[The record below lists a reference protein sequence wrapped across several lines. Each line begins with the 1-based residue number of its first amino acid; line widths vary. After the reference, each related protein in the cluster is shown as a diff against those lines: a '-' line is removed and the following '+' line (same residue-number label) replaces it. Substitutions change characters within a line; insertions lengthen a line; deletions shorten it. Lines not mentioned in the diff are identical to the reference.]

1 MSTPVDTIRVAKKIG
16 ENAQMRA
23 IDMKID
29 VTAAAELGQ
38 DAHVAVTI
46 TLPDPSTMPSAPIVC
61 FAKPGGGYSRGYY
74 TVDLPGP
81 ARGAQA
87 DWHAQRG
94 WIFVSVDHLG
104 VGDSSIHDAAILDYT
119 TTAAANMAAEAE
131 VLRLLAE
138 GALVEGFPKIVDP
151 VKIGIG
157 QSMGGCLT
165 IIQQG
170 RYHCYDGVA
179 VLGYS
184 AVHTH
189 PPVRPGTE
197 PIVAPW
203 LPRDTLLHGAV
214 PVVVN
219 AGAVENFKSKMAMR
233 DPTSGTAE
241 HPMLWGFHFADD
253 YDAEMKE
260 MALIDLARFFHIHDP
275 AKQVGVVCQPWGSL
289 TTPGAVAQSCLTP
302 GAVAPEAAA
311 ITVPVLV
318 GMGERD
324 TTADVPGE
332 PRAYRSAPSVDIF
345 VCPRMSHMHNFAATR
360 GLFWERIARFADWA
374 ACYKAS
380 RQNPGQ

>member
-1 MSTPVDTIRVAKKIG
+1 
-16 ENAQMRA
+16 MRA
-23 IDMKID
+23 IDLNID
-29 VTAAAELGQ
+29 VTSAVALGE

-46 TLPDPSTMPSAPIVC
+46 TLPDPAMVPCPPIIC

-81 ARGAQA
+81 VRGAQA

-94 WIFVSVDHLG
+94 WIFVSIDHLG
-104 VGDSSIHDAAILDYT
+104 VGDSSIHDAAKLDYT
-119 TTAAANMAAEAE
+119 LTAAANMAAERE
-131 VLRLLAE
+131 VLHLLLD
-138 GALVEGFPKIVDP
+138 GTLTEGFPSIADP

-170 RYHCYDGVA
+170 RYHCYDGIG

-203 LPRDTLLHGAV
+203 LPRDTLLDGTA
-214 PVVVN
+214 PVIVN
-219 AGAVENFKSKMAMR
+219 AEAVQRFKSKMETRAGSAS
-233 DPTSGTAE
+233 DGAE

-253 YDAEMKE
+253 YDDEMKE
-260 MALIDLARFFHIHDP
+260 IALIDLARFFNIHDP
-275 AKQVGVVCQPWGSL
+275 AKQIGVVCQPWGSL

-302 GAVAPEAAA
+302 GAVAPEASAVM
-311 ITVPVLV
+311 VPVLV
-318 GMGERD
+318 AMGERD

-332 PRAYRSAPSVDIF
+332 PRAYRPVRRL
-345 VCPRMSHMHNFAATR
+345 VR
-360 GLFWERIARFADWA
+360 LL
-374 ACYKAS
+374 
-380 RQNPGQ
+380 